1 MLGVCRASVILAEFV
16 QMSSVFSNNP
26 SISTFVFALLNIFH
40 NVTIYVELGGR
51 HFCTFVFMDDEG
63 WGQCVRGP

>member
-1 MLGVCRASVILAEFV
+1 MDFLIKYCMLGVYKASVILAEFV
-16 QMSSVFSNNP
+16 QMSFVFSNNQ

-51 HFCTFVFMDDEG
+51 HFRAFVFMDGEG
-63 WGQCVRGP
+63 